1 MRVRFKDMVI
11 ICALATMWLLAV
23 VVIARI
29 VSDGSMV
36 EQCNK
41 HGVAIRGGTAYICKP
56 VDIKSEV
63 LKNG

>member
-11 ICALATMWLLAV
+11 ILALATMWLLAV

-41 HGVAIRGGTAYICKP
+41 HGVVIRGGTAYICKP

-63 LKNG
+63 LKNE